1 MWSNLCILQSMKEG
15 APSFESQNLIQNQE
29 ALRVQSQR
37 LSIEKTPDIGAGFVC
52 DGMAQE
58 LLSDVCG
65 F

>member
-1 MWSNLCILQSMKEG
+1 MKEG